1 MGETR
6 TRQIEKRSKKE
17 RNRMNT
23 IGALQKLDKDTRAE
37 VYVVGGFV
45 RDFLLKKYNNDLD
58 TVVRNVPTKRIQ
70 NFLKDYGKT
79 RFIKLSKNVNSFDIN
94 LLLFKA
100 HNDTITA
107 QIKLPT
113 RGKTQ
118 IQDANNTLQQDCMH
132 RDFTINA
139 MYMPINASRKEEIID
154 LVGGLNDFNCK
165 RISAVGEAEE
175 RIREHPARVLRAIS
189 LAARTNF
196 KLDENVLF
204 AIKHYVRKNKLNKIH
219 PDSIRKELNHV
230 LMCDKPSKYFK
241 LMQTL
246 GILRIIIPELD
257 MCVGVMQERK
267 YHKWD
272 VFGHC
277 IYTCDN
283 LEKNLILRLAGVLH
297 DIGKL
302 STKNVDKHKGITFHK
317 HEIAS
322 VKAARKLLT
331 KLKYSNDTKNE
342 VLKLIRLHMYHYTR
356 DFSDG
361 AVRRFIKKS
370 GITDKNVENLREFS
384 LFKLR
389 SAERLGN
396 GFKKTAV
403 TPKQK
408 DFEARIIKVFNES
421 TALQIADLDIDGKDI
436 MEVFGLKESEHVGDI
451 LKFLLE
457 KVLDDKDLNN
467 RINLIG
473 LAATYLKDN
482 L

>member
-1 MGETR
+1 
-6 TRQIEKRSKKE
+6 
-17 RNRMNT
+17 
-23 IGALQKLDKDTRAE
+23 
-37 VYVVGGFV
+37 
-45 RDFLLKKYNNDLD
+45 
-58 TVVRNVPTKRIQ
+58 
-70 NFLKDYGKT
+70 
-79 RFIKLSKNVNSFDIN
+79 
-94 LLLFKA
+94 
-100 HNDTITA
+100 
-107 QIKLPT
+107 
-113 RGKTQ
+113 
-118 IQDANNTLQQDCMH
+118 
-132 RDFTINA
+132 
-139 MYMPINASRKEEIID
+139 
-154 LVGGLNDFNCK
+154 
-165 RISAVGEAEE
+165 
-175 RIREHPARVLRAIS
+175 
-189 LAARTNF
+189 
-196 KLDENVLF
+196 
-204 AIKHYVRKNKLNKIH
+204 
-219 PDSIRKELNHV
+219 
-230 LMCDKPSKYFK
+230 
-241 LMQTL
+241 
-246 GILRIIIPELD
+246 
-257 MCVGVMQERK
+257 
-267 YHKWD
+267 
-272 VFGHC
+272 
-277 IYTCDN
+277 
-283 LEKNLILRLAGVLH
+283 
-297 DIGKL
+297 
-302 STKNVDKHKGITFHK
+302 
-317 HEIAS
+317 

-370 GITDKNVENLREFS
+370 GITDKNVENLREFP

-396 GFKKTAV
+396 GFKKTAI